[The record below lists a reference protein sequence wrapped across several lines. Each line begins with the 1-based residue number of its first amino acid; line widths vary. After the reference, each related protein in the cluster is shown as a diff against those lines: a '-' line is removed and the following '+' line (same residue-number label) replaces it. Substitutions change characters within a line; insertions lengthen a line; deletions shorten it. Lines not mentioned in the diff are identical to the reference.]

1 MKRTFVAAAAL
12 AFVVSPVL
20 SSAQETLEGVAAVVN
35 QKVITFS
42 QVRERTAPAEA
53 QARRELSGEAL
64 RARIE
69 EIRLK
74 AIGDLIRAAK

>member
-12 AFVVSPVL
+12 TLVVSPAL
-20 SSAQETLEGVAAVVN
+20 SSAHEALAGVAAAVN
-35 QKVITFS
+35 RNVITFS
-42 QVRERTAPAEA
+42 QVRELTAPTEA

-64 RARIE
+64 RARIK

-74 AIGDLIRAAK
+74 AIDDLIRAAK